1 MKSPIKQY
9 EADKEFKRQV
19 DIDLALILNN
29 KSK

>member
-1 MKSPIKQY
+1 MTPMEQY